1 MKKFLTIA
9 AFFWAC
15 TFTQQAQHIE
25 SKDFNKWSNDILT
38 YEQNNDSLPGKLSS
52 FHAFKSMRLENHQNG
67 LH

>member
-25 SKDFNKWSNDILT
+25 SKGFNKWSNDILT
-38 YEQNNDSLPGKLSS
+38 YEQYNDSLSGQFSS
-52 FHAFKSMRLENHQNG
+52 LHASKSMRQETYQNG
-67 LH
+67 SH

>member
-25 SKDFNKWSNDILT
+25 SMDFNKWSNDTLT
-38 YEQNNDSLPGKLSS
+38 YEQNNDSLSGKLSS
-52 FHAFKSMRLENHQNG
+52 LHASERVGLEEHQNR
-67 LH
+67 LY